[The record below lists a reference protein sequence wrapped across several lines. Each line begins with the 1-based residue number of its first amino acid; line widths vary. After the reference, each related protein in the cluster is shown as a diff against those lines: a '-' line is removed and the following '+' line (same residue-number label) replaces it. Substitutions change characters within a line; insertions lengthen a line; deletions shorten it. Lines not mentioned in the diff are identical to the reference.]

1 MPSSFAT
8 DLLGI
13 PSAHRRMARQRSDND
28 RATRPPRTCRFRY
41 ARSSLLRTKAAIG
54 RPTTLAITR
63 PHHIDKSEAYNV
75 MNFSSR
81 RLVGKRLNYLKLIIP
96 ELQRIALLYQVEDV
110 DASELEAADLVARG
124 S

>member
-28 RATRPPRTCRFRY
+28 RATRRPRTCRFRY

-54 RPTTLAITR
+54 RPTTLPITR
-63 PHHIDKSEAYNV
+63 PHHIDKSEAYSV
-75 MNFSSR
+75 MNLLQFQMTR
-81 RLVGKRLNYLKLIIP
+81 VQTHNQYLTAAAM
-96 ELQRIALLYQVEDV
+96 QTAARTFTAL
-110 DASELEAADLVARG
+110 R
-124 S
+124 